1 MTFATDIE
9 EAAEGEPIEAIV
21 IGEMGWEGYGD
32 DDRHAPGLARKG
44 EILRWAEARPLLDYE
59 YDRGFGAPDC
69 QAIRAWTEN
78 KVIWVTQYD
87 GSTSVNSALRNPP
100 PPSPDDPT
108 SFIPMMPGG

>member
-69 QAIRAWTEN
+69 QAIRAWTE
-78 KVIWVTQYD
+78 KGHLGDTVRRVHLCELGATK
-87 GSTSVNSALRNPP
+87 SAAAEP
-100 PPSPDDPT
+100 
-108 SFIPMMPGG
+108 